1 MNFFLR
7 VIKFKKFSPYMNMA
21 IDEYLLL
28 NNKSESI
35 VLRFYGWEQP
45 SISIGTFQEIE
56 ELNFDYIKEKKIP
69 VVRRPTGGRGVYHDD
84 ELTYSIIIPSKHP
97 MNKINVIDSYKILSM
112 VFIESLEKFGI
123 KGEFTK
129 KFGTKDSFCFS
140 TQNYYEVSVNGKKII
155 GSAQR
160 RKKEGILQQGS
171 IPMTIDYEEVKN
183 IFKIT
188 KNYGFTS
195 LKELNKNLEIEDLQD
210 ELIKNFILFFNSD
223 YKIIDLTDY
232 ELKEA
237 KKFLIKKYSLDSW
250 NLKGIC

>member
-35 VLRFYGWEQP
+35 VLRFYGWEPP

-69 VVRRPTGGRGVYHDD
+69 VVRRPTGGKGVYHDN

-97 MNKINVIDSYKILSM
+97 MNKINVIDSYKMLSM
-112 VFIESLEKFGI
+112 VFIKSLEKFGI
-123 KGEFTK
+123 KGELTK

-188 KNYGFTS
+188 KNYGFSS

-210 ELIKNFILFFNSD
+210 ELIKNFILFFDSD

-232 ELKEA
+232 EFKEA
-237 KKFLIKKYSLDSW
+237 KKIFIKKYSLDSW